1 MHSINTMELQDLLY
15 DFVMERLT
23 KLEQKKLYCSSDILK
38 KLDEES
44 EEEIKTELY
53 NRFLDR
59 VRWNDLIR
67 DIQSNFHEE
76 EESEESEE
84 EE

>member
-1 MHSINTMELQDLLY
+1 MELQDLLY